1 MGLVLKYTV
10 WSKNPNCICTNTVG
24 FKWAENRGTF
34 ASLNTSGWIERR
46 VPFQKHVGQL
56 SLSPLCHWERTALN
70 HIPVIVILIRSQKK
84 RGGAKRKKRMCGVH
98 AHIHS
103 PTVEELICS
112 MNARRGKVVRWQ
124 GNRVRAA
131 MCEIEAL
138 MVLQGFSQGVGWN
151 GTIIKRTGGREEA
164 SSAFTRSRREDIL
177 RAPLHS
183 PSSSATVCTWQLCT
197 WKQSHKQKELLW
209 QLQLTV
215 YALQR

>member
-10 WSKNPNCICTNTVG
+10 WSKNPNCLCTNTVG
-24 FKWAENRGTF
+24 LKRAENRGSF
-34 ASLNTSGWIERR
+34 ALLNTSGWIERR

-84 RGGAKRKKRMCGVH
+84 RGSEKKKRMCGVH

-103 PTVEELICS
+103 PTQLICS

-138 MVLQGFSQGVGWN
+138 MSC
-151 GTIIKRTGGREEA
+151 KD
-164 SSAFTRSRREDIL
+164 SAKAWGEM
-177 RAPLHS
+177 A
-183 PSSSATVCTWQLCT
+183 Q
-197 WKQSHKQKELLW
+197 
-209 QLQLTV
+209 
-215 YALQR
+215 